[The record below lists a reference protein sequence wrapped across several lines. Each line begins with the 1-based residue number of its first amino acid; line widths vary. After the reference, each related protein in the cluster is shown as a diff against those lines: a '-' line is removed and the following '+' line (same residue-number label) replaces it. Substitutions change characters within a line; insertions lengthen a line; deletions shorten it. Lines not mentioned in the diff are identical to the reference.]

1 MRIIHIHSENVKR
14 LKVVDFNP
22 DPTLQ
27 VVSGKNASG
36 KSSLLDSVYMALAG
50 KDAIPGKPVREGCDK
65 ALVRLNLG
73 TLIVER
79 RFTAAGGTTL
89 SITNEEG
96 LAYKTPQTMLDAMLG
111 ELTFDPLEFT
121 RKRPADQVAEL
132 LRISKV
138 DIDIPALDKANAA
151 DYEERKS
158 INREAKQKRAQ
169 AEAIIVP
176 ADAPDA
182 CIDESVYLDKIQSAA
197 SFNADIERRRQNRA
211 SATREVSEN
220 RHRAARMRGADIEK
234 VLTSAEDQITELR
247 RRIREIE
254 EEADVAVAKLN
265 EGASALDSE
274 ADKLESQLAAA
285 GPLPEPLSITELRA
299 GLDSCKAQN
308 AAYASRQ
315 ERQRVESAA
324 AALEAESAALTQRIA
339 DREHQKLDAIKA
351 AKMPVEGLGFGEG
364 FITFNGQPF
373 DQASSAEQ
381 LRVSAS
387 IAMAGNP
394 KLRIIRIKDGGLLDE
409 DGMRLL
415 AEMAKDREYQVW
427 VETCNPAGDPGLIM
441 EDGEVKNA

>member
-14 LKVVDFNP
+14 IKVVDFSP
-22 DPTLQ
+22 DPTMQ

-50 KDAIPGKPVREGCDK
+50 EDAIPGKPVREGCDK

-79 RFTAAGGTTL
+79 RFTAAGGTKL

-197 SFNADIERRRQNRA
+197 SFNADIERRRQNR
-211 SATREVSEN
+211 TK
-220 RHRAARMRGADIEK
+220 AAQD
-234 VLTSAEDQITELR
+234 ITELR
-247 RRIREIE
+247 KKAQLSLDAIPTVQDKAKEKVEELRRQIAQIE
-254 EEADVAVAKLN
+254 KDTTEEVSRLLAESFKAQDESDVLHA
-265 EGASALDSE
+265 
-274 ADKLESQLAAA
+274 QLAAA
-285 GPLPEPLSITELRA
+285 GPLPDPLSIIELRA
-299 GLDSCKAQN
+299 SLDSCKAQN
-308 AAYASRQ
+308 AAYAKRQ
-315 ERQRVESAA
+315 ERQRVEGAA
-324 AALEAESAALTQRIA
+324 ASLEAESAALTQRIA
-339 DREHQKLDAIKA
+339 NREQQKLEAIKA
-351 AKMPVEGLGFGEG
+351 ANMPVEGLGFGEG

-394 KLRIIRIKDGGLLDE
+394 RLRIIRIKDGGLLDD

-415 AEMAKDREYQVW
+415 TEMAKDREYQVW
-427 VETCNPAGDPGLIM
+427 VESVKAEAGVGIVM